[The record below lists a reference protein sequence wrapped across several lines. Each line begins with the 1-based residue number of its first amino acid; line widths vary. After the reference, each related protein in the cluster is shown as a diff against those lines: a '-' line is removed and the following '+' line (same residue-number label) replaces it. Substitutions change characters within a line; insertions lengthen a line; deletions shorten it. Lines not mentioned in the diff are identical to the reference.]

1 MKLTSTSF
9 NETFTQFLHRIQSKI
24 RNKNI
29 SLKLHNLDYS
39 SQKNENLNSQPK
51 KKREIQ
57 TKSKDYQKV
66 A

>member
-9 NETFTQFLHRIQSKI
+9 NEIFTQFLHRIQSKI

-57 TKSKDYQKV
+57 TKSRDYQKV
-66 A
+66 T

>member
-9 NETFTQFLHRIQSKI
+9 NEIFTQFLHRIQSKI

-57 TKSKDYQKV
+57 TKSRDYQKV

>member
-9 NETFTQFLHRIQSKI
+9 NEIFTQFLHRIQSKI